1 MPLCVSQARAIFEN
15 VFLGSITSY
24 VSLLPSVPD
33 VSFVS
38 YSFVCFDFGQR
49 LTEVEEPNIGAE
61 KDQTNILVFG
71 SVSRFGEIL
80 KICGK
85 LFQVYLVLG
94 KVFSSLWHNLYVFG
108 QLFIAANGQILKTQS
123 GHLVTLDFS
132 AKAIGDIPREIYFVN
147 VALIFEQVSAG
158 IYEN

>member
-71 SVSRFGEIL
+71 SVSRFGEIPPLWQIL

-94 KVFSSLWHNLYVFG
+94 KVFSSL
-108 QLFIAANGQILKTQS
+108 
-123 GHLVTLDFS
+123 
-132 AKAIGDIPREIYFVN
+132 
-147 VALIFEQVSAG
+147 
-158 IYEN
+158 